1 MMMMLV
7 SIEEKEQQ
15 EHENDY
21 DDDSD
26 QGFLQRISVEMKLLM
41 TKLKKKTV
49 ISWKQNWKE
58 EKKLF

>member
-26 QGFLQRISVEMKLLM
+26 QGFLPRISVEMKLLM
-41 TKLKKKTV
+41 MKLKKKV